1 MQARGEVTMKV
12 LICDPVAPVTIQ
24 SLLDAGI
31 KVDNRSDISAEE
43 LLSDAA
49 NYDGMVVR
57 SRTKVPKEVIDA
69 AEKLKIIV
77 RGGVGLDNIDVAYA
91 QQKGVSVRNTPK
103 ASSNSV
109 AELAL
114 GYMLA
119 LARRIP
125 QATMSMTD
133 GEWQKKKLKG
143 TEIAGKTLGLI
154 GFGNI
159 GGLLGRKAAA
169 LGMDVIFY
177 DVITPPDPGPASQV
191 SLEEVLA
198 QSDYISLHVPFLP
211 ATKNM
216 LDAEAFARM
225 KDGVYIVNCARGG
238 VIDED
243 ALYDALVSGK
253 VAGAALDVYLDEKVN
268 PGNAR
273 LFGLK
278 DENGFNKV
286 IGSPHIGASTAEGQ
300 ARVGTE
306 VADIL
311 IEFYKESFEGK

>member
-1 MQARGEVTMKV
+1 MNV
-12 LICDPVAPVTIQ
+12 LICDSVAPVTIQ
-24 SLLDAGI
+24 ALQDAGI
-31 KVDNRSDISAEE
+31 KVDNRPDITAEE
-43 LLSDAA
+43 LLRDAA

-57 SRTKVPKEVIDA
+57 SRTKIPKEVIDA
-69 AEKLKIIV
+69 ASNLKIVV

-91 QQKGVSVRNTPK
+91 RDKGVQVSNTPK

-119 LARRIP
+119 LARQIP
-125 QATMSMTD
+125 QATMSMAN
-133 GEWQKKKLKG
+133 GEWKKKEIKG
-143 TEIAGKTLGLI
+143 TEIAGKTLGLV

-159 GGLLGRKAAA
+159 GGLLGRKAGA
-169 LGMDVIFY
+169 LGMDVLFC
-177 DVITPPDPGPASQV
+177 DVITPADPGPAKQV
-191 SLEEVLA
+191 SLEEVLS

-216 LDAEAFARM
+216 LNAQAFAQM
-225 KDGVYIVNCARGG
+225 KDGVYIINCARGG
-238 VIDED
+238 IIDED
-243 ALYDALVSGK
+243 ALYDALLSGK
-253 VAGAALDVYLDEKVN
+253 VAGAALDVYLDEKLN
-268 PGNAR
+268 PGNLK

-278 DENGFNKV
+278 DKNGFNKV

-306 VADIL
+306 VAEIL
-311 IEFYKESFEGK
+311 IEFCQGNF

>member
-1 MQARGEVTMKV
+1 MKV
-12 LICDPVAPVTIQ
+12 LICDSVAPVTIQ
-24 SLLDAGI
+24 ALQDAGI
-31 KVDNRSDISAEE
+31 KVDNRPDITAEE
-43 LLSDAA
+43 LVRDAA

-69 AEKLKIIV
+69 ATNLKIIV

-91 QQKGVSVRNTPK
+91 REKGVQVRNTPK

-125 QATMSMTD
+125 QATMSMTN
-133 GEWQKKKLKG
+133 GEWRKKEIKG
-143 TEIAGKTLGLI
+143 TEIAGKTLGLV

-177 DVITPPDPGPASQV
+177 DVITPADPGPAKQV
-191 SLEEVLA
+191 SLEEVLR
-198 QSDYISLHVPFLP
+198 QSDYISLHVPLLP

-216 LDAEAFARM
+216 LNAEAFAQM
-225 KDGVYIVNCARGG
+225 KDGVYIINCARGG
-238 VIDED
+238 IVDED
-243 ALYDALVSGK
+243 ALCDALLSGK
-253 VAGAALDVYLDEKVN
+253 VAGAALDVYLDEKVS
-268 PGNAR
+268 PGNPK

-278 DENGFNKV
+278 DKNGFNTV
-286 IGSPHIGASTAEGQ
+286 IGSPHVGASTAEGQ

-306 VADIL
+306 VAEIL
-311 IEFYKESFEGK
+311 IDFYRENF

>member
-1 MQARGEVTMKV
+1 MTMKV

-24 SLLDAGI
+24 ALLVAGSE
-31 KVDNRSDISAEE
+31 VVNRPDISAEE
-43 LLSDAA
+43 LLRDAA
-49 NYDGMVVR
+49 GYDGMVVR
-57 SRTKVPKEVIDA
+57 SRTKIPKDVIDA
-69 AEKLKIIV
+69 AENLKIVV
-77 RGGVGLDNIDVAYA
+77 RGGVGLDNIDVPYA
-91 QQKGVSVRNTPK
+91 QENGVAVRNTPK

-119 LARRIP
+119 LARHIP
-125 QATMSMTD
+125 QATMSMSD
-133 GEWQKKKLKG
+133 GAWQKKKLKG
-143 TEIAGKTLGLI
+143 TEIAGKTLGLV

-177 DVITPPDPGPASQV
+177 DVVTPPDAGPAQQV
-191 SLEEVLA
+191 DLEDVLA

-216 LDAEAFARM
+216 LNAAAFAKM

-238 VIDED
+238 IIDED
-243 ALYDALVSGK
+243 DLCDALESGK

-268 PGNAR
+268 PGNAK
-273 LFGLK
+273 LFELQ

-300 ARVGTE
+300 ARVGIE

-311 IEFYKESFEGK
+311 IEYYRESF

>member
-1 MQARGEVTMKV
+1 MRV
-12 LICDPVAPVTIQ
+12 LICDPVAPETIQ
-24 SLLDAGI
+24 ALQDAGI
-31 KVDNRSDISAEE
+31 DVDNRPDITAEE
-43 LLSDAA
+43 LLREAA
-49 NYDGMVVR
+49 AYDGMVVR
-57 SRTKVPKEVIDA
+57 SRTKVPKDVIDA
-69 AEKLKIIV
+69 ASNLKIIV
-77 RGGVGLDNIDVAYA
+77 RGGVGLDSIDVPYA
-91 QQKGVSVRNTPK
+91 REKGVEVRNTPK

-119 LARRIP
+119 LARHIP
-125 QATMSMTD
+125 QATASMTAS
-133 GEWQKKKLKG
+133 EWQKKKLKG
-143 TEIAGKTLGLI
+143 TEIAGKTLGLV

-177 DVITPPDPGPASQV
+177 DVVVPSDPGPAKQV
-191 SLEEVLA
+191 GLDELLA
-198 QSDYISLHVPFLP
+198 RSDYLSLHVPLLP
-211 ATKNM
+211 TTQNM
-216 LDAEAFARM
+216 LDAEAFAKM

-243 ALYDALVSGK
+243 ALHDALVSGK
-253 VAGAALDVYLDEKVN
+253 VAGAALDVFLDEKVN
-268 PGNAR
+268 PGNPK

-278 DENGFNKV
+278 DKNGFNLV

-300 ARVGTE
+300 GRVGTE

-311 IEFYKESFEGK
+311 IEFYRESA